1 MSVCGT
7 SLERLRTAVSDAQPS
22 EPFPGRALGRP
33 VLTSATAELN
43 GGHLAARQ
51 LQGLGV
57 TTVFCVPGESYLEI
71 LDGLFGES
79 MPVRLITCRHEAGAA
94 NMAVAHA
101 KLTGELG
108 VCLVSRAPGATHAA
122 IGVHIAAQDS
132 LPLLLI
138 IGQVPRQ
145 NLGRDSFQE
154 VDYRQMFGGMA
165 KWVAEPTLAR
175 QIPEVLA
182 RAAHIA
188 QAGRPGPVVVSI
200 PEDVQRE
207 GSEAGLVD
215 APPPPVL
222 APDPGG
228 IACAA
233 GLLRRSERPLV
244 IAGGP
249 HWTPETSIRLQRLAE
264 GAAVPVVGGFRS
276 QDVIDNRSAPYA
288 GEMGLGAP
296 ASLATRVRSAD
307 LIIAL
312 GTRLDEQSAGKYH
325 AIEPPAPAQQ
335 LIHVMPDVGE
345 PGRTYR
351 PALTLVSRPY
361 DFLERMLEAGAIES
375 TGPRREWAQ
384 LLREEYEQNRR
395 LVTPGPVDVG
405 AIVRTLSDRLPP
417 DAIVTHGAGTYT
429 GWLHRYFQ
437 FKQANTHLGPVAGTM
452 GFGLPAA
459 VAAKLAR
466 PDRTVV
472 CCAGDGCFIMGST
485 ELATAARHGALPLV
499 IVLFNND
506 AYGTILAH
514 QQREH
519 PGRLI
524 GNDLSNPDFV
534 RFVESFGGQGERVS
548 RTDQ

>member
-1 MSVCGT
+1 M
-7 SLERLRTAVSDAQPS
+7 
-22 EPFPGRALGRP
+22 
-33 VLTSATAELN
+33 N

-51 LQGLGV
+51 LQRLGV
-57 TTVFCVPGESYLEI
+57 TTIFCVPGESYLEI
-71 LDGLFGES
+71 LDGLYGES

-94 NMAVAHA
+94 NMALAHA

-108 VCLVSRAPGATHAA
+108 VCLVSRAPGASHAA

-138 IGQVPRQ
+138 VGQVPRE
-145 NLGRDSFQE
+145 NLGRESFQE

-165 KWVAEPTLAR
+165 KWVAEPSLAR

-182 RAAHIA
+182 KAAQIA

-207 GSEAGLVD
+207 SSEAALVE
-215 APPPPVL
+215 APPAPVL

-228 IACAA
+228 IARARD
-233 GLLRRSERPLV
+233 LLRRSERPLI

-249 HWTPETSIRLQRLAE
+249 HWTPEGSTRLRSLAE
-264 GAAVPVVGGFRS
+264 GAAVPVVAGFRS
-276 QDVIDNRSAPYA
+276 QDVVDNRSGAYA

-296 ASLATRVRSAD
+296 ASLAARVRSAD
-307 LIIAL
+307 LIVAL
-312 GTRLDEQSAGKYH
+312 GTRLDEQSAGKYR
-325 AIEPPAPAQQ
+325 AIEPPAPSQQ
-335 LIHVMPDVGE
+335 LVHVMPEVGE
-345 PGRTYR
+345 LGRTFR
-351 PALTLVSRPY
+351 PALPLVCRPR
-361 DFLERMLEAGAIES
+361 DFLDRILDEGPIES
-375 TGPRREWAQ
+375 TGTRREWAQ

-405 AIVRTLSDRLPP
+405 AIVRTVSECLPP

-472 CCAGDGCFIMGST
+472 CFAGDGCFIMGST
-485 ELATAARHGALPLV
+485 ELATAARHGALPLLV
-499 IVLFNND
+499 ILFNND
-506 AYGTILAH
+506 AYGTILTH

-534 RFVESFGGQGERVS
+534 RFVESFGGQGERVT
-548 RTDQ
+548 RTDQFEPALRRALASRKLALLEIVVGPELTA